1 MTLAKISLRCILK
14 YYEHMI
20 QGGHFTFASV
30 FEISILT
37 ILKATQVSK
46 AAGLDNLPGRFLK
59 DRAKFLSKPRMFF
72 LTGSSTST
80 YAMIAT
86 LLLMVVLRFQTLICH
101 LWLNSFYDWKIRL
114 IMINNVNIFTIYV
127 SLL

>member
-72 LTGSSTST
+72 LTGSN
-80 YAMIAT
+80 
-86 LLLMVVLRFQTLICH
+86 LEG
-101 LWLNSFYDWKIRL
+101 IRL
-114 IMINNVNIFTIYV
+114 IGVI
-127 SLL
+127 

>member
-1 MTLAKISLRCILK
+1 MALVKISLWCILK

-20 QGGHFTFASV
+20 QGGHSNFASV

-59 DRAKFLSKPRMFF
+59 DRAKFLSKSRMFF
-72 LTGSSTST
+72 LTGSST

-86 LLLMVVLRFQTLICH
+86 LLLMVVLRF
-101 LWLNSFYDWKIRL
+101 
-114 IMINNVNIFTIYV
+114 
-127 SLL
+127 

>member
-1 MTLAKISLRCILK
+1 
-14 YYEHMI
+14 MI
-20 QGGHFTFASV
+20 QGGHFNFASV

-59 DRAKFLSKPRMFF
+59 DRAKFLSKSRMFF

-86 LLLMVVLRFQTLICH
+86 LLLMVVLRF
-101 LWLNSFYDWKIRL
+101 
-114 IMINNVNIFTIYV
+114 
-127 SLL
+127 